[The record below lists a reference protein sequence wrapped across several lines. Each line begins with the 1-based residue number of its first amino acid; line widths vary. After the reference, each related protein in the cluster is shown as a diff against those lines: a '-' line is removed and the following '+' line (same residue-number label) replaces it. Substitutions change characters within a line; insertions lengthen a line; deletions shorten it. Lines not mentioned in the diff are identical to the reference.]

1 MPLFVLV
8 GRDGLQGAERRKL
21 HRDAHLENL
30 QRLVDQD
37 RVVFA
42 GPLRDQQGLPRGS
55 VVVFKAD
62 DLASARQIAESD
74 PYTLQGIFESV
85 EVFETLQVFPK

>member
-8 GRDGLQGAERRKL
+8 GRDGPQGAERRKL

-37 RVVFA
+37 RVVLA

-55 VVVFKAD
+55 VVVVKAD